1 MQAVKNTGLNVKDT
15 KGIILHSNL
24 GSQYSSQMVEDY
36 LSSRGM
42 VPFSRKG
49 NPCDNA
55 CIESFHSVLKTKEV
69 YLHTY

>member
-36 LSSRGM
+36 YPAGGWFPLAE
-42 VPFSRKG
+42 KG
-49 NPCDNA
+49 IPVTMPVSNPS
-55 CIESFHSVLKTKEV
+55 IR
-69 YLHTY
+69 Y